1 MHQLSIS
8 SERNC
13 QSNIYCFQLN
23 LFFLPN
29 CHCYVIWYMFSMVE
43 NPQHI
48 CYSLYTIYLCSI
60 LKLYLNYT
68 FHLLHS
74 TANLTCIFLLQWYVM
89 LGFFFVPFVIKL
101 IKNALFSQNGDREC
115 HIVVLTD
122 EDILDWD
129 NDYPPQTLGEEYSQS
144 KGGSTAQH

>member
-1 MHQLSIS
+1 MHQLSSS

-13 QSNIYCFQLN
+13 QSNIYCFKLN
-23 LFFLPN
+23 LFF
-29 CHCYVIWYMFSMVE
+29 YQTVIVMSFVISFQWWKIHI
-43 NPQHI
+43 HI
-48 CYSLYTIYLCSI
+48 CYSLYTTYLYSI
-60 LKLYLNYT
+60 LKLYISFAA
-68 FHLLHS
+68 FHCKFNMYFS
-74 TANLTCIFLLQWYVM
+74 TSMVCHV
-89 LGFFFVPFVIKL
+89 GFFFVPLVIKL
-101 IKNALFSQNGDREC
+101 IKNALFLQNGDREC

>member
-1 MHQLSIS
+1 MHQLSSS

-60 LKLYLNYT
+60 LKLYISFAA
-68 FHLLHS
+68 FHCKFNMYFS
-74 TANLTCIFLLQWYVM
+74 TSMVCHV
-89 LGFFFVPFVIKL
+89 GVFFCPPFVIKL
-101 IKNALFSQNGDREC
+101 IKNALFLQNGDREC

>member
-1 MHQLSIS
+1 MRQLSIS

-13 QSNIYCFQLN
+13 QSNIYCFK
-23 LFFLPN
+23 FIFLPN
-29 CHCYVIWYMFSMVE
+29 CHCYVIQWWKIHI
-43 NPQHI
+43 HI
-48 CYSLYTIYLCSI
+48 CYSLFTLYLYSI
-60 LKLYLNYT
+60 LKLYISLAA
-68 FHLLHS
+68 FHCKFNMYFS
-74 TANLTCIFLLQWYVM
+74 TSMVFHV
-89 LGFFFVPFVIKL
+89 GFFFVPLVIKL
-101 IKNALFSQNGDREC
+101 IKSALFLQNGDREC